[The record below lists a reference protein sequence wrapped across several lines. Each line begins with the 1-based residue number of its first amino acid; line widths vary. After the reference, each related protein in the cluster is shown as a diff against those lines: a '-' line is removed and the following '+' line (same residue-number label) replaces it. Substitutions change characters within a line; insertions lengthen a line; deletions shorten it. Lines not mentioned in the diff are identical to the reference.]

1 VVPAGEVMAI
11 VEFRIL
17 GSVEVSDG
25 GVVRDLGGLRE
36 RTLLARLLLA
46 GGQVVSADRLAD
58 DLWAGRP
65 PPHYMAT
72 LRVYVSRLR
81 RALGSGAGAVATCPP
96 GYRLVLADG
105 ELDAHRFEALM
116 AAAAGDMTAGRPA
129 AAAGRLREALALWR
143 GPALSDVADFAFA
156 QADAIRLEEAR
167 LSATEDRVEADLACG
182 RHAALASELDG
193 LVAAHPLRERLCGQ
207 RVLALYRCG
216 RQADALQA
224 YRDLRGRL
232 ADELGIDPN
241 PALARLQ
248 QAILRQDPGLD
259 WRPAGPEAGAGDEAG
274 DAARAAQ
281 PAPGALPARPPEPPA
296 PPEPPQPAA
305 PGWLP
310 AETTS
315 FIGRESE
322 LATIEDLLGL
332 SRLLTLTGPGG
343 SGKTRLA
350 LKAGELAAGRY
361 PGGVWL
367 VELAPVARPDL
378 VPAAAASALGVR
390 EDPGR
395 PLAETIA
402 GHLRDS
408 EALLILDNCEHL
420 LDAAAGLVTGLLRR
434 CPSLRILAT
443 SQSRLN
449 VTGEAT
455 WPVPPL
461 TLPPPDEQDPAV
473 VAESESA
480 RLLCDRARL
489 ARPGFSLAEVNAGAV
504 SEICRRLDGI
514 PLALELAAARLNAL
528 TARQLAARLD
538 DRFRLLSGGSRG
550 GLPRH
555 QTLQAA
561 IEWSHDLLSEAERVC
576 LRRLAVFAGGCTL
589 EAAEAVLPGTGAG
602 TGPGTD
608 PGGQPGGA
616 LPADAVFE
624 TVTALVDR
632 SLLTTEERS
641 GSMRYG
647 MLESVHQFARTQLA
661 AAGEQDELSRR
672 HLGWLLGYAGQADLD
687 GPDQEAWLD
696 LLEADLENVRAGL
709 EFGLSQ
715 AGARQALQLA
725 GTLAPFWQVRGH
737 ASLGRRWLDAALA
750 AAGPDA
756 DPRLVATALDGA
768 GQLAG
773 VQADHEAQHRLQ
785 QQSLAIWR
793 RLGDDERTASTL
805 GDLGAVAHLRSD
817 YPAAQAMYAE
827 ALDLARRANASR
839 VMARCL
845 SGLGR
850 LALHTGD
857 QAQATTYYTESMSRF
872 RAAGDLRGATVIL
885 GNLGVV
891 AFNECDFDLAA
902 ARLREHLA
910 NARKLGDRKLI
921 GGALTNLGAVLQNT
935 GDPERGAELHAE
947 ALALAEQVG
956 DRRLASV
963 ALTNLGLAA
972 LARKDYPA
980 ARSFYARSLEHAEAI
995 GERRSIAECLE
1006 EMAGVDAAAGLARRA
1021 AVLFGASQ
1029 ALREAIGSPVLGP
1042 DLARFQQSLAAV
1054 RTAMG
1059 EDEFTAAERQGREMT
1074 QEEAVALAR
1083 TDPPQGPPG

>member
-1 VVPAGEVMAI
+1 VVAI

-17 GSVEVSDG
+17 GSVEVADG
-25 GVVRDLGGLRE
+25 GLVRDLGGLRE

-58 DLWAGRP
+58 DLWAGQP
-65 PPHYMAT
+65 PPHYLAT
-72 LRVYVSRLR
+72 LRVYISRLR
-81 RALGSGAGAVATCPP
+81 RALGSGSDAVATYPP

-105 ELDAHRFEALM
+105 ELDAQRFEALVAAAGGDM
-116 AAAAGDMTAGRPA
+116 AAGRPEAAAA
-129 AAAGRLREALALWR
+129 RLREALGLWR
-143 GPALSDVADFAFA
+143 GPALSDVADFEFA
-156 QADAIRLEEAR
+156 QADVSRLEEAR
-167 LSATEDRVEADLACG
+167 LAAIEDRVEADLACG
-182 RHAALASELDG
+182 RHAALASELEG

-224 YRDLRGRL
+224 YQDLRDRL

-241 PALARLQ
+241 PALARQ
-248 QAILRQDPGLD
+248 QEAILRQEPALD
-259 WRPAGPEAGAGDEAG
+259 WRPAEPAAAGPDPAGGPAPAAEPQAPPPGPAAGP
-274 DAARAAQ
+274 AAR
-281 PAPGALPARPPEPPA
+281 PG
-296 PPEPPQPAA
+296 

-350 LKAGELAAGRY
+350 LKAGELATGRY

-367 VELAPVARPDL
+367 VELAPVTGPDL
-378 VPAAAASALGVR
+378 VTAVAASALGIR
-390 EDPGR
+390 EEPGQ
-395 PLAETIA
+395 PLSDTIA
-402 GHLRDS
+402 AHLRDRA
-408 EALLILDNCEHL
+408 ALLILDNCEHV
-420 LDAAAGLVTGLLRR
+420 LDAAASLVTGLLRQ
-434 CPSLRILAT
+434 CPSLRVLAT

-449 VTGEAT
+449 VAGEAT

-461 TLPPPDEQDPAV
+461 TLPPAAERDPRV
-473 VAESESA
+473 VAESEAA
-480 RLLCDRARL
+480 RLFCDRAGL
-489 ARPGFSLAEVNAGAV
+489 ARPGFLLAEGNAGAV

-550 GLPRH
+550 ALPRH
-555 QTLQAA
+555 RTLQAA

-576 LRRLAVFAGGCTL
+576 FRRLAVFAGGCTL
-589 EAAEAVLPGTGAG
+589 EAAEAVLADGGLGAG
-602 TGPGTD
+602 E
-608 PGGQPGGA
+608 
-616 LPADAVFE
+616 VFD

-632 SLLTTEERS
+632 SLLTTEERY

-647 MLESVHQFARTQLA
+647 MLESVHQFARGQLA
-661 AAGEQDELSRR
+661 QAGEQEELGRR
-672 HLGWLLGYAGQADLD
+672 HLAWLLGYAGQADLD

-696 LLEADLENVRAGL
+696 LLEADLENMRAGL
-709 EFGLSQ
+709 EWGLAQ
-715 AGARQALQLA
+715 PGAEQALELAGA
-725 GTLAPFWQVRGH
+725 LAPFWQVRGH
-737 ASLGRRWLDAALA
+737 ASLGRRWLDSALA
-750 AAGPDA
+750 AAGPRA
-756 DPRLVATALDGA
+756 GPRLRAIALDGA

-773 VQADHEAQHRLQ
+773 VQSDFEAQRSLQ
-785 QQSLAIWR
+785 QESLAIWR
-793 RLGDDERTASTL
+793 GLGDDVGTASTL

-817 YPAAQAMYAE
+817 YPAAQAMYSE
-827 ALDLARRANASR
+827 ALDLARRAGESS

-857 QAQATTYYTESMSRF
+857 QARATAYYTESMSRF
-872 RAAGDLRGATVIL
+872 RAAGDLRRATVIL

-902 ARLREHLA
+902 ARLTEHLA

-921 GGALTNLGAVLQNT
+921 GGALTNLGTVLQNT
-935 GDPERGAELHAE
+935 GDPDRGAHLHAE

-980 ARSFYARSLEHAEAI
+980 ARSFHARSLEHAEAI

-1006 EMAGVDAAAGLARRA
+1006 EMAGVDAAAGLAQRA

-1029 ALREAIGSPVLGP
+1029 ALREAIGSPILGP
-1042 DLARFQQSLAAV
+1042 DLARFEQSVAAV
-1054 RTAMG
+1054 RLALG
-1059 EDEFTAAERQGREMT
+1059 EEEFTAAERRGREMP
-1074 QEEAVALAR
+1074 EAEAIAFAR
-1083 TDPPQGPPG
+1083 NDPPEPPG

>member
-1 VVPAGEVMAI
+1 VVAI
-11 VEFRIL
+11 VQFRIL

-25 GVVRDLGGLRE
+25 GVLKDLGGLRE

-58 DLWAGRP
+58 DLWAGEP

-72 LRVYVSRLR
+72 LRVYISRLR
-81 RALGSGAGAVATCPP
+81 RALGSGSGAVATSPP
-96 GYRLVLADG
+96 GYRIVLADG
-105 ELDAHRFEALM
+105 ELDAHRFDALVGAAASDM
-116 AAAAGDMTAGRPA
+116 AAGRPGAAAA
-129 AAAGRLREALALWR
+129 RLREALALWR

-167 LSATEDRVEADLACG
+167 LSAVEDRVEADLACG

-207 RVLALYRCG
+207 RMLALYRCA
-216 RQADALQA
+216 RQADALRA
-224 YRDLRGRL
+224 YHDLRGRL

-241 PALARLQ
+241 PALARLHE
-248 QAILRQDPGLD
+248 AILRQDAGLE
-259 WRPAGPEAGAGDEAG
+259 WRPPERAPGAGPGDGAPAPE
-274 DAARAAQ
+274 
-281 PAPGALPARPPEPPA
+281 PAPGATPAG
-296 PPEPPQPAA
+296 PPQRASLA
-305 PGWLP
+305 TPGWLP

-315 FIGRESE
+315 FVGRESE

-378 VPAAAASALGVR
+378 VAVAAASALGIR
-390 EDPGR
+390 EEPGH

-402 GHLRDS
+402 AHLRQA
-408 EALLILDNCEHL
+408 EALLIVDNCEHV
-420 LDAAAGLVTGLLRR
+420 LDEAAGLVTGLLRQ
-434 CPSLRILAT
+434 CPALRILAT

-461 TLPPPDEQDPAV
+461 TLPPPDERDPAV
-473 VAESESA
+473 VARSESA
-480 RLLCDRARL
+480 RLLCERARL
-489 ARPGFSLAEVNAGAV
+489 ARPGFSLAEVNAAAV

-538 DRFRLLSGGSRG
+538 DRFRLLSGRSRG

-561 IEWSHDLLSEAERVC
+561 IEWSHDLLSDAERVC
-576 LRRLAVFAGGCTL
+576 FRRLAIFAGGCTL
-589 EAAEAVLPGTGAG
+589 EAAEAVLPG
-602 TGPGTD
+602 
-608 PGGQPGGA
+608 GG
-616 LPADAVFE
+616 LPADAVLE

-647 MLESVHQFARTQLA
+647 MLESVHQFARRQLA

-672 HLGWLLGYAGQADLD
+672 HLAWLLDYAGQADLD

-696 LLEADLENVRAGL
+696 LLEADLENIRAGL
-709 EFGLSQ
+709 EWGLAQ
-715 AGARQALQLA
+715 PGPEQAMALAGA
-725 GTLAPFWQVRGH
+725 LAPFWQVRGH
-737 ASLGRRWLDAALA
+737 ASLGRRWLDSALA
-750 AAGPDA
+750 AAGPGA
-756 DPRLVATALDGA
+756 DPRLRAIALDGA
-768 GQLAG
+768 GQLAY
-773 VQADHEAQHRLQ
+773 VQADHQAQLSYQ
-785 QQSLAIWR
+785 QESLAIWR
-793 RLGDDERTASTL
+793 GLGDDARTASCL
-805 GDLGAVAHLRSD
+805 GELGAAAHIRGD

-827 ALDLARRANASR
+827 ALELARRAGASN
-839 VMARCL
+839 VMGRCL

-857 QAQATTYYTESMSRF
+857 QAQATAYYTESMSRF
-872 RAAGDLRGATVIL
+872 RASGDLRRATVIL

-891 AFNECDFDLAA
+891 AFNEGDFDLAA
-902 ARLREHLA
+902 ARLQEHLA
-910 NARKLGDRKLI
+910 NSRKLGDRKLI
-921 GGALTNLGAVLQNT
+921 GGALTNLGTVLYNT
-935 GDPERGAELHAE
+935 GDTDRAADLHAE

-963 ALTNLGLAA
+963 ALTNLGLTA

-980 ARSFYARSLEHAEAI
+980 ARSFHARSLEHAEAI

-1029 ALREAIGSPVLGP
+1029 ALREAIGSPIIGP
-1042 DLARFQQSLAAV
+1042 DLARFQQSVAAV
-1054 RTAMG
+1054 RTALG
-1059 EDEFTAAERQGREMT
+1059 EQEFTAAQRRGREMP
-1074 QEEAVALAR
+1074 EAEAIALAR
-1083 TDPPQGPPG
+1083 SDPAGPAG

>member
-1 VVPAGEVMAI
+1 MAI

-17 GSVEVSDG
+17 GAVEVSDD
-25 GVVRDLGGLRE
+25 GVVMDLGGLRE
-36 RTLLARLLLA
+36 RSLLARLLLA
-46 GGQVVSADRLAD
+46 AGQVVSADRLAD
-58 DLWAGRP
+58 DLWAGEP

-72 LRVYVSRLR
+72 LRVYISRLR
-81 RALGSGAGAVATCPP
+81 RALGSGSGAVATSPP
-96 GYRLVLADG
+96 GYRIVLADG
-105 ELDAHRFEALM
+105 KLDAQRFDSLVAGAAADMAGGRPE
-116 AAAAGDMTAGRPA
+116 AAAA
-129 AAAGRLREALALWR
+129 RLREALALWR

-167 LSATEDRVEADLACG
+167 LSAIEDRVEADLACG
-182 RHAALASELDG
+182 RHASLASELEG

-207 RVLALYRCG
+207 RMLALYRCG
-216 RQADALQA
+216 RQADALRA
-224 YRDLRGRL
+224 YQDLRGRL

-241 PALARLQ
+241 PALARRQ
-248 QAILRQDPGLD
+248 EAILRQDPGLD
-259 WRPAGPEAGAGDEAG
+259 WRPAEPERAAEPPAGQGAGPEAP
-274 DAARAAQ
+274 DAAPAAAPE
-281 PAPGALPARPPEPPA
+281 PAPAAAADRVAPAS
-296 PPEPPQPAA
+296 

-310 AETTS
+310 AESTS

-322 LATIEDLLGL
+322 LATIEELLGL

-350 LKAGELAAGRY
+350 LKAGQQAAGRY

-367 VELAPVARPDL
+367 VELAAVARPDL
-378 VPAAAASALGVR
+378 VAAAAASALGVR
-390 EDPGR
+390 EEPGR

-402 GHLRDS
+402 AQLLAGAG
-408 EALLILDNCEHL
+408 EALLILDNCEHV
-420 LDAAAGLVTGLLRR
+420 LDAAAGLVTGLLRQ

-449 VTGEAT
+449 VAGEAT

-461 TLPPPDEQDPAV
+461 TLPPPDEQDPLV
-473 VAESESA
+473 VARSESA

-538 DRFRLLSGGSRG
+538 DRFRVLAGGSRG

-561 IEWSHDLLSEAERVC
+561 IEWSHDLLSDEERVC
-576 LRRLAVFAGGCTL
+576 FRRLAVFAGGCTL
-589 EAAEAVLPGTGAG
+589 EAAEAVLPDTELSD
-602 TGPGTD
+602 TR
-608 PGGQPGGA
+608 

-624 TVTALVDR
+624 AVTSLVDR

-647 MLESVHQFARTQLA
+647 MLESVHQFARRQLA
-661 AAGEQDELSRR
+661 QAGERDALSQR
-672 HLGWLLGYAGQADLD
+672 HLAWLLDYAGEADLD

-696 LLEADLENVRAGL
+696 LLEADVENIRAGL
-709 EFGLSQ
+709 EWGLTRPGSDQ
-715 AGARQALQLA
+715 ALAALALAGAV
-725 GTLAPFWQVRGH
+725 APFWQVRGH
-737 ASLGRRWLDAALA
+737 ASLGRRWLDSALA
-750 AAGPDA
+750 TAGPGA
-756 DPRLVATALDGA
+756 DPRLRAIALDGA
-768 GQLAG
+768 GQLAY
-773 VQADHEAQHRLQ
+773 VQADHEAQLGYQ
-785 QQSLAIWR
+785 QESLAIWR
-793 RLGDDERTASTL
+793 GLGDDARTASCL
-805 GDLGAVAHLRSD
+805 GELGAAAHVRGD
-817 YPAAQAMYAE
+817 YPAAEAMYAE
-827 ALDLARRANASR
+827 ALELARRAGASN
-839 VMARCL
+839 VMGRCL

-857 QAQATTYYTESMSRF
+857 QAQATAYYTESMSRF
-872 RAAGDLRGATVIL
+872 RAAGDLRRATVIL

-891 AFNECDFDLAA
+891 SFNEGDFELAA

-910 NARKLGDRKLI
+910 NSRKLGDRKLI
-921 GGALTNLGAVLQNT
+921 GGALTNLGTVLQNT
-935 GDPERGAELHAE
+935 GDPDGAAERHAE

-963 ALTNLGLAA
+963 ALTNLGLTA

-980 ARSFYARSLEHAEAI
+980 ARSLHARSLEHAQAI

-1006 EMAGVDAAAGLARRA
+1006 EMAGVDAAAGLAGRA

-1029 ALREAIGSPVLGP
+1029 AMREAIGAPVLGP
-1042 DLARFQQSLAAV
+1042 DLARFQQSVAAV
-1054 RTAMG
+1054 REALG
-1059 EDEFTAAERQGREMT
+1059 DDEFTAAERRGREMT
-1074 QEEAVALAR
+1074 EADAIALAR
-1083 TDPPQGPPG
+1083 SDPAEPPG